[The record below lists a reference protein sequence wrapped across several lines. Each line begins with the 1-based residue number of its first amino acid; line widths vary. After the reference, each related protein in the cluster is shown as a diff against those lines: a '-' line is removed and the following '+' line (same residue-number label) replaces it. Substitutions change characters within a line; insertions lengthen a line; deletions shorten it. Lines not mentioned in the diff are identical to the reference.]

1 MAEIDPIARQKVLH
15 VKCKKSL
22 LFFSRYFFKEVYKK
36 KFVVNSHHELISET
50 LEKVIKGDIKRLI
63 INMPP
68 RYGKTQLAV
77 KYFIAHCLGL
87 NPSAKFIH
95 LSAADDLALDNSE
108 EIRDLVSTEYYQEVF
123 PNVTLNRST
132 TGKKKWYTVDGGGV
146 YATSAGGQITGFGA
160 GSFYEKNEDDLNEF
174 LTDIEQKED
183 FGGAIIIDDPIKPED
198 AESSIKRDRVN
209 NRYDTTIKNRV
220 NSRETPIIIVMQRL
234 HPNDLCGHVLK
245 NTTEDWH
252 VLKVPAIIE
261 ENGEKRALWE
271 FKHTLDELEIIRG
284 KTPLSISTFDR
295 QYLQNPKPLT
305 GLLYTKFMT
314 YDELPGSGLRYAYVD
329 TADMGSD
336 FLCSIVWEEI
346 GNLKY
351 LIDVIYTQ
359 EPNETTEMMV
369 AKQML
374 EHGVN
379 YCRIE
384 SNNGGRAF
392 ARNVE
397 RISDEELDN
406 FRVEIEWFHQSKNKE
421 ARIKSNSSTVQNT
434 IVYPADW
441 GIKWPEYYDSMTNYF
456 ASGKNDF
463 DDAQD
468 ATTGVAEGV
477 ERHSVFA

>member
-183 FGGAIIIDDPIKPED
+183 FGGAIITSKY
-198 AESSIKRDRVN
+198 SNLR
-209 NRYDTTIKNRV
+209 TTLSCCFLFKN
-220 NSRETPIIIVMQRL
+220 
-234 HPNDLCGHVLK
+234 
-245 NTTEDWH
+245 
-252 VLKVPAIIE
+252 
-261 ENGEKRALWE
+261 
-271 FKHTLDELEIIRG
+271 
-284 KTPLSISTFDR
+284 
-295 QYLQNPKPLT
+295 
-305 GLLYTKFMT
+305 
-314 YDELPGSGLRYAYVD
+314 
-329 TADMGSD
+329 
-336 FLCSIVWEEI
+336 
-346 GNLKY
+346 
-351 LIDVIYTQ
+351 
-359 EPNETTEMMV
+359 
-369 AKQML
+369 
-374 EHGVN
+374 
-379 YCRIE
+379 
-384 SNNGGRAF
+384 
-392 ARNVE
+392 
-397 RISDEELDN
+397 
-406 FRVEIEWFHQSKNKE
+406 
-421 ARIKSNSSTVQNT
+421 
-434 IVYPADW
+434 
-441 GIKWPEYYDSMTNYF
+441 
-456 ASGKNDF
+456 
-463 DDAQD
+463 
-468 ATTGVAEGV
+468 
-477 ERHSVFA
+477 